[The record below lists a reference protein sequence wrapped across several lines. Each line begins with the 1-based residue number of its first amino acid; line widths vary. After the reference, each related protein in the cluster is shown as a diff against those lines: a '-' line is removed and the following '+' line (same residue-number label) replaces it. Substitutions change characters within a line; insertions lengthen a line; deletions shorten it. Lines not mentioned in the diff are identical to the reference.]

1 MKLIN
6 LKQKVFV
13 TTNHVDFIRFIWSEW
28 RRQKFPL
35 WIFLGLFLNLIVAPA
50 VYAATPDIERTTAYA
65 LGILGLVTVGL
76 SIYLFT
82 VILQPERF

>member
-6 LKQKVFV
+6 LKQKVCV
-13 TTNHVDFIRFIWSEW
+13 TTNQIDFISFIWSEW
-28 RRQKFPL
+28 RRQRFPL
-35 WIFLGLFLNLIVAPA
+35 WIFLGLCLNLIVAPA

-65 LGILGLVTVGL
+65 LGALGLVTVGL
-76 SIYLFT
+76 AVYLFA